1 MTRFI
6 YGRAINRAAQLL
18 VLITLAGCGGGGG
31 DSGADVQP
39 EMCFETTL
47 QNCGPG
53 PWDPF
58 GLALSLAWNTGQ
70 CTQEVRCEAG
80 PIQSDLKAGI
90 VTDDFIAANWTT
102 TRGIDAEPNN
112 STSEATPYVIQEN
125 SGLRITGSVNDATDL
140 ADFVAFSTQSD
151 DLHAI
156 YLCQAVGTCTLPFLQ
171 SNEIFIEL
179 LDQNGNIMQT
189 THMMQTA
196 NGHEI
201 VFMPSPS
208 LRYFVAVRALNTG
221 GVDFEYDLVITD

>member
-6 YGRAINRAAQLL
+6 YGRAVNRAVQLL
-18 VLITLAGCGGGGG
+18 ILMTLASCGGG

-39 EMCFETTL
+39 EMCFETSL

-70 CTQEVRCEAG
+70 CTQEVRCEAE
-80 PIQSDLKAGI
+80 PIQSDLGAGI
-90 VTDDFIAANWTT
+90 VTDDFIASNWTT
-102 TRGIDAEPNN
+102 TTATETEPNN
-112 STSEATPYVIQEN
+112 STSEASPFVIREN
-125 SGLRITGSVNDATDL
+125 NGLRISGSVNDSSDL
-140 ADFVAFSTQSD
+140 ADFTAFSTQSF

-156 YLCQAVGTCTLPFLQ
+156 YICRTVTDCTNPFLQ
-171 SNEIFIEL
+171 SNEIYIEL
-179 LDQNGNIMQT
+179 LDQNGNILRT
-189 THMMQTA
+189 TDMMQSS

-201 VFMPSPS
+201 AFTPSQG
-208 LRYFVAVRALNTG
+208 LRYFVVVRALNTD